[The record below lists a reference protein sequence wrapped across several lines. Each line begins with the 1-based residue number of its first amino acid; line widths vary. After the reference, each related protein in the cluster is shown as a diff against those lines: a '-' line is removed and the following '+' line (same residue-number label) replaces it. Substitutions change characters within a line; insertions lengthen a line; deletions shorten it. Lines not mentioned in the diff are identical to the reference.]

1 MILKVEEYQLE
12 VEYWLVCH
20 LLEEDLTDYQASF
33 VKNQEQ
39 NLRMQ
44 VQELLQPT
52 EQLVRI
58 TIQIEEIRVSLFS
71 LFVYSVQ

>member
-12 VEYWLVCH
+12 VEYWLVCQ

-71 LFVYSVQ
+71 LFFYSVQ

>member
-12 VEYWLVCH
+12 VEYWLVCQ

-58 TIQIEEIRVSLFS
+58 KIQIEEIRVSLFS
-71 LFVYSVQ
+71 LFFYSVQ